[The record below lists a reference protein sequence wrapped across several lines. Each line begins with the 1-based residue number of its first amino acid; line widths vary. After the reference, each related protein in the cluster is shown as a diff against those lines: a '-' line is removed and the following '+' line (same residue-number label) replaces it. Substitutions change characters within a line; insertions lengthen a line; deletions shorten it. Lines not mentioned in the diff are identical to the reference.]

1 MSGLS
6 TAFAVLMVGH
16 SLFAQ
21 DGPDM
26 LQGALRAG
34 TGWGDVS
41 AQIINGS
48 PLRYNWENA
57 ANAEGV
63 NARSVLAE
71 GGTTHLILT
80 EALPLSN
87 HVTWSQSYVYAA
99 SFAGLAFAAN
109 PDAQVYVQETWH
121 DLKSGTGA
129 PVAFDDG
136 ADVPWRMRLDAD
148 LAAWEGIVTSIA
160 EAHPDHAGQVA
171 LIPAGQAMGRLY
183 DEIAAG
189 KIDGLGDVSA
199 LFVDD
204 IHLNDMGHY
213 FVAMVQYATLTGL
226 DPLGL
231 PTDSKDRWGG
241 AFDMPDPDLAREL
254 QRVAWE
260 TVEAYIAGR
269 PLAAAVSKPLA
280 PIAATPA
287 VPRAPPA
294 PVATPELPVAPISTN
309 AAPATGTND
318 IAIGLAPVVDW
329 GTQQPFL
336 DVFKTARH
344 WVGHLPGKWGG
355 MSEADLRAAGHL
367 DANGWPI
374 RLPRTLG
381 SIGTLIL
388 TDLPQEAQTLAG
400 RYVLRYTGKGIIEV
414 AGRARNVR
422 YGKNEIR
429 FDFTPGPGG
438 VEIRLQRINTGDPVR
453 ITSVVMEN
461 RVAALDAGQ
470 MFNPAWTT
478 LLGPFRVLRF
488 MDWGG
493 TNNSKL
499 SAWDARTQVSE
510 YTYSEQV
517 PFEVMIDLA
526 NTLEKDPWLN
536 VPHLADD
543 DFVRQLAQLVKHRL
557 DPALTVYV
565 EFSNE
570 VWNWSFEQAAWA
582 DENARQRWG
591 KRDKWVQYHG
601 FRAAQVARIWS
612 EVFGEE
618 AKSRLINVIA
628 TQTGWLGLERE
639 VLEADLVRA
648 EGLPAPVEAFDAY
661 AVTGYFGAMLGG
673 SNAAKQTSDWLRE
686 SLAQAEKD
694 AVDAGLAGQAAM
706 DYVAAH
712 RFDLAVS
719 LATRELRDGQISGK
733 SEGTLKDLIERML
746 RYHAGV
752 AASHGLPMIMYEG
765 GTHVVGTQGRENDD
779 ALTAFFTHLNYT
791 PEMGALYQELL
802 QGWKAAGG
810 QLFNAFLD
818 VGAPTKWGSWGAL
831 RHLGDSNPRWDA
843 LVNFQ

>member
-41 AQIINGS
+41 AQIINGA

-63 NARSVLAE
+63 NARTVLNA

-80 EALPLSN
+80 EALPLEN
-87 HVTWSQSYVYAA
+87 HVTWSQSHEYAA

-109 PDAQVYVQETWH
+109 PDAKIYVQETWH
-121 DLKSGTGA
+121 DLKSGTGT
-129 PVAFDDG
+129 PVAFDEG
-136 ADVPWRMRLDAD
+136 ADVPWRMRLDND
-148 LAAWEGIVTSIA
+148 LPVWEGIVTAIA
-160 EAHPDHAGQVA
+160 DAHPDHAGQVA
-171 LIPAGQAMGRLY
+171 LIPAGQAMGRLH
-183 DEIAAG
+183 DQIAQG
-189 KIDGLGDVSA
+189 KINGLRDIST
-199 LFVDD
+199 LFADD

-231 PTDSKDRWGG
+231 PTDFKDRWGG
-241 AFDMPDPDLAREL
+241 AFDMPTPDLAREL
-254 QRVAWE
+254 QRVAAE
-260 TVEAYIAGR
+260 TVAAYTRTKA
-269 PLAAAVSKPLA
+269 STKPVTS
-280 PIAATPA
+280 IAATPNA
-287 VPRAPPA
+287 PRAPPTPVVPPEPVPA
-294 PVATPELPVAPISTN
+294 PIPTNVAPAN
-309 AAPATGTND
+309 GTND
-318 IAIGLAPVVDW
+318 IAIGLASVVDW
-329 GTQQPFL
+329 STQQPFL
-336 DVFKTARH
+336 DVFKTARR
-344 WVGHLPGKWGG
+344 WIGHMPGKWGG
-355 MSEADLRAAGHL
+355 MSEAELRAAGHL
-367 DANGWPI
+367 DVNGWPI
-374 RLPRTLG
+374 RMPRTLG

-388 TDLPQEAQTLAG
+388 TDLPEDAQTFAG

-414 AGRARNVR
+414 TGRAQNVR

-429 FDFTPGPGG
+429 FDFTPGPGS
-438 VEIRLQRINTGDPVR
+438 VDIRLQRINTSDPVR
-453 ITSVVMEN
+453 ITSVTMEN

-470 MFNPAWTT
+470 MFNPEWTT

-488 MDWGG
+488 MDWGE

-499 SAWDARTQVSE
+499 STWDDRTNVSE
-510 YTYSEQV
+510 YTYTKEV

-543 DFVRQLAQLVKHRL
+543 DFVRQMAQLVKDRL
-557 DPALTVYV
+557 DPKLTVYV

-582 DENARQRWG
+582 DENAQLRWG

-612 EVFGEE
+612 DVFADE
-618 AKSRLINVIA
+618 ADNRLINVIA

-648 EGLPAPVEAFDAY
+648 EGLPAPVDAFDAY

-673 SNAAKQTSDWLRE
+673 MDRAEQTSGWLRE
-686 SLAQAEKD
+686 SLAKAQAD
-694 AVDAGLAGQAAM
+694 AAAAGLQGQEGT
-706 DYVAAH
+706 DHVAKH

-719 LATRELRDGQISGK
+719 LAVQELRDGAISGK
-733 SEGTLKDLIERML
+733 TDGTLKDLLERL
-746 RYHAGV
+746 LPYHAGV
-752 AASHGLPMIMYEG
+752 AASHSLPMIMYEG
-765 GTHVVGTQGRENDD
+765 GTHVVGNRGRENDE

-791 PEMGALYQELL
+791 PEMGTLYQELL

-818 VGAPTKWGSWGAL
+818 VGKPTKWGSWGAL

-843 LVNFQ
+843 LVNFK